1 MSELFN
7 LLNLIIGLVIGL
19 IIGYLS
25 SQYEKK
31 GK

>member
-1 MSELFN
+1 MSEFFN